1 MTNHPNRGKV
11 QDWPQ
16 YIKRFK
22 ERHALTQKQL
32 ADLLPAGLRT
42 VEDWERGE
50 RKPPDLLKRALRD
63 LEHQLENS

>member
-1 MTNHPNRGKV
+1 MANHPNRSKV
-11 QDWPQ
+11 RDWPQ

-22 ERHALTQKQL
+22 ERHSLTQKEL

-50 RKPPDLLKRALRD
+50 RTPPDLLKRALRD
-63 LEHQLENS
+63 LERQLENR